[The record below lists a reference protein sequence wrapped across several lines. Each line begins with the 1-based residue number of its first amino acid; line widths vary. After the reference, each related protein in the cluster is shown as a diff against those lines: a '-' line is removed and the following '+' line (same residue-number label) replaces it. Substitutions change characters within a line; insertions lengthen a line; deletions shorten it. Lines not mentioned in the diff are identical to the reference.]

1 MGVIEDVIK
10 ALERI
15 PAWKRALGAAAEVE
29 QLRIRVQALED
40 RLAPASGDQCPRCRV
55 MAYRLELSRPEPGPF
70 GALGAMEDVY
80 RCSSCSYENIRK
92 RDPG

>member
-1 MGVIEDVIK
+1 MGIIEDVIK

-15 PAWKRALGAAAEVE
+15 PNWKRALAAPAEIDA
-29 QLRIRVQALED
+29 LKARVAELEA

-80 RCSSCSYENIRK
+80 RCSSCNYENIRK
-92 RDPG
+92 RNPG